1 LKEWLSRV
9 PFSRSVFETYQEQF
23 RDGGRPNDPVEYAG
37 AVFYLRYTS
46 FGGSLD
52 LTSGFKGTP
61 YPGSEARQFKN
72 KTDALSEFAE
82 RLRDVHIENDD
93 WGAVVDRYDCDHTL
107 FYFDPPYE
115 GTEFRHNS
123 EGFDHRRLYESVS
136 SLDGKCVI
144 SYDSIPHWYGDG
156 FQVVSKDS
164 NFGVD
169 AENSEWKDATEYLI
183 MNFDSEGEPLMSDVG
198 QQKNNGNAEK
208 AGLRS
213 DPKKYKARQSESE
226 EDWIRSVRESI
237 LDRMRTRGREPDF
250 LDRVL
255 AERVAINLHMAA
267 NASEYV
273 DEEGL
278 IQTVFVEDGGYEKD
292 IPNGLV
298 TELRQFDKDII
309 SNLKKLGVLNDPD
322 SQQAEATESLAVVLS
337 DDS

>member
-1 LKEWLSRV
+1 MSNE
-9 PFSRSVFETYQEQF
+9 ETEEASICGATAKSTGDPCQRPAGWGTDSSSGRCKF
-23 RDGGRPNDPVEYAG
+23 HGGASTG
-37 AVFYLRYTS
+37 A
-46 FGGSLD
+46 
-52 LTSGFKGTP
+52 P
-61 YPGSEARQFKN
+61 
-72 KTDALSEFAE
+72 
-82 RLRDVHIENDD
+82 
-93 WGAVVDRYDCDHTL
+93 
-107 FYFDPPYE
+107 
-115 GTEFRHNS
+115 
-123 EGFDHRRLYESVS
+123 
-136 SLDGKCVI
+136 
-144 SYDSIPHWYGDG
+144 
-156 FQVVSKDS
+156 
-164 NFGVD
+164 
-169 AENSEWKDATEYLI
+169 
-183 MNFDSEGEPLMSDVG
+183 
-198 QQKNNGNAEK
+198 KNNGNAEK

-309 SNLKKLGVLNDPD
+309 GNLKKLGVLNDPD